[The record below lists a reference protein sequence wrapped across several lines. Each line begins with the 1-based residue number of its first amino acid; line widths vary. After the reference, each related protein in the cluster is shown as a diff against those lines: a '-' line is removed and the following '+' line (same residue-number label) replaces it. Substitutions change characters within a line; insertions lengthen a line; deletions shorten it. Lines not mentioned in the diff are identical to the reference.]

1 MSEEDFKDRVEK
13 GWQVAEHVFGER
25 PAEGQKNGVLSDMVM
40 ATAYAD
46 IWSRPGLGLRDRS
59 VITCIVLAVQEHE
72 TELKVHLRGLAH
84 QGVSRIEAEEMM
96 MHISIYVGWP
106 KALEARRMMT
116 EVFDELEIS

>member
-13 GWQVAEHVFGER
+13 GWQVAKRVFGER

-59 VITCIVLAVQEHE
+59 VITCIVLAVQRHE

-106 KALEARRMMT
+106 KALEARRIMT

>member
-46 IWSRPGLGLRDRS
+46 IWSRPGLCLRDRS
-59 VITCIVLAVQEHE
+59 LVTCVVLAVQEHE

-84 QGVSRIEAEEMM
+84 QGGSRLEAEEMM

-106 KALEARRMMT
+106 KALEARRIMT
-116 EVFDELEIS
+116 EVFDELDTS

>member
-13 GWQVAEHVFGER
+13 GWQVADHVFLER

-40 ATAYAD
+40 ATAYTD
-46 IWSRPGLGLRDRS
+46 IWSIPGFGLRDRS
-59 VITCIVLAVQEHE
+59 VITCVVLVVQERE
-72 TELKVHLRGLAH
+72 TDLKVHLSGLAH
-84 QGVSRIEAEEMM
+84 QGVSCIEAEEMM
-96 MHISIYVGWP
+96 MHISIYAGWP